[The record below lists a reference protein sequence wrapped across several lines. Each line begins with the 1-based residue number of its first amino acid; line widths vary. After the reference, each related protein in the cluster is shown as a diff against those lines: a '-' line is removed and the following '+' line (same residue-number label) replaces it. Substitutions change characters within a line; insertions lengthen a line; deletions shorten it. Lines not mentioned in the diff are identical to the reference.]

1 MLSPCCRLLSLDF
14 RPVGEDD
21 NWWHNTL
28 KQKHKIHQ
36 NSTMKNDSNYRV
48 KKCLSLIQTS
58 WGVFFGVG
66 HWSDF
71 RTWNS
76 NNILEKYGKSW
87 WSTDSVLR
95 WWIDWCN
102 SGYTM
107 VILPRLWSSPFGLP
121 KKKSPFSTRL
131 VVLELQCQVAP
142 VPHQLGTSSSKL
154 VIGSPIF
161 VSWFCSFPSL
171 IFGILPI

>member
-1 MLSPCCRLLSLDF
+1 
-14 RPVGEDD
+14 
-21 NWWHNTL
+21 
-28 KQKHKIHQ
+28 
-36 NSTMKNDSNYRV
+36 MKNDSNYRL

-58 WGVFFGVG
+58 WGDFFGIG

-131 VVLELQCQVAP
+131 VVLELHCQVAP

-171 IFGILPI
+171 IFGILPLIDFGWTIWSHITRHQELDLQRVAKPTVVHPVHVSNIG